1 MSNTNDDFKLNK
13 YKDLKREILTV
24 PNSVNVFSLFNQ
36 FLEKRTHCHN
46 FNC

>member
-1 MSNTNDDFKLNK
+1 MSNSNDDFKL
-13 YKDLKREILTV
+13 KDLKREILTV

-36 FLEKRTHCHN
+36 FLKKGTHC